1 MLSLRLLS
9 TSFLLSLASAYAD
22 TQSLKQHWEVGK
34 VYNLQTVTETR
45 LNAALGSQISVTQ
58 TTELRPQPQKTKS
71 GTTVQV
77 KFLSTK
83 ASISGNGK
91 TAKYDSGDEL
101 NSDPALVSSLGQAVG
116 RSFSLLYDE
125 KDRFKGVSGL
135 ENIAVDPTA
144 APGLLA
150 VDESKRVAILFA
162 KSIEMGLPPVPV
174 DIGSTWTADEVLS
187 LANIGDVHADI
198 TGKLENIE
206 RKAGNRIA
214 NISIDGKLSSTKSGV
229 AKAPYAMELVPG
241 STIKGTLL
249 FDLEQR
255 IITQLDSTTQLQLK
269 VNDQLL
275 SFEMKEMRRLTTNS
289 AQP

>member
-1 MLSLRLLS
+1 
-9 TSFLLSLASAYAD
+9 
-22 TQSLKQHWEVGK
+22 
-34 VYNLQTVTETR
+34 
-45 LNAALGSQISVTQ
+45 
-58 TTELRPQPQKTKS
+58 
-71 GTTVQV
+71 V